1 MQWSSLPPAHV
12 VRLWVQGVDAGSAA
26 MGLLRQLDAE
36 RSSPARPAALGLGL
50 ADLVARVGVFE

>member
-1 MQWSSLPPAHV
+1 M
-12 VRLWVQGVDAGSAA
+12 DAGSAA

-50 ADLVARVGVFE
+50 ADLVARVGVHIDDSNEIAGVCVYIYVCM

>member
-1 MQWSSLPPAHV
+1 
-12 VRLWVQGVDAGSAA
+12 